1 MRYKQIYKPLQ
12 LAICATLICASFTAC
27 SNSETDDI
35 SLSTEQN
42 KVPLSVSAIIQSGDN
57 SRKAS
62 LDAET
67 FEVGDTIGLF
77 ILDSSNSA
85 YNESTDSYNLP
96 AVFNGTDFDLTQD
109 VYLTDEKA
117 YVYAYYPYT
126 YSDDATNGVEM
137 EVYSGDVDVL
147 TAESPSTATRDNPQ
161 ATLTFCH
168 ALSRITLSLK
178 VSEEM
183 DGAAI
188 TSVKISSENS
198 DLVHY
203 VYFFNSLSIAEDTWS
218 FSVECSETLSSTET
232 TDIDILLYPAS
243 AEDKTASIVVDDTTY
258 EFEFPTSLTDSWEAG
273 CQYTYPITITTSTAT
288 EDDSTDDDTSD
299 DNETTD
305 SETTEDT
312 IDYNGYEAVD
322 LGLSVKWATMNVGAE
337 SPEDY
342 GNYYAWGEIETKST
356 YTSSNSVT
364 YGVDMDDISGNAE
377 YDAATANWGGSWRIP
392 TSDELNELVDECTWE
407 WTTLNDING
416 YLVTGENDNSIFLP
430 AAGCRYGS
438 SLNHVGSDGYYLS
451 STPFGSTTYYAYD
464 LYFCSSY
471 QSVYYY
477 LSRYHGRSVRP
488 VTN

>member
-12 LAICATLICASFTAC
+12 KAICATLICASFTAC

-42 KVPLSVSAIIQSGDN
+42 KVPLSVSAIIQSGDS

-77 ILDSSNSA
+77 ILDSSNNA
-85 YNESTDSYNLP
+85 YNESTDSYNVP

-126 YSDDATNGVEM
+126 YSDDAANGVEIQ
-137 EVYSGDVDVL
+137 VYPGDVDVL

-168 ALSRITLSLK
+168 ALSRITLSIK

-183 DGAAI
+183 AGAAI
-188 TSVKISSENS
+188 TNVKISSESS

-218 FSVECSETLSSTET
+218 FSVDCSEKLSSTET

-243 AEDKTASIVVDDTTY
+243 AEDKTASIVVDGTTY

-288 EDDSTDDDTSD
+288 EDDSTDYDTSD
-299 DNETTD
+299 DDTTD
-305 SETTEDT
+305 DNSGTV
-312 IDYNGYEAVD
+312 NGYVAVD
-322 LGLSVKWATMNVGAE
+322 LGLSVRWASVNIGAE

-342 GNYYAWGEIETKST
+342 GNYYAWGETETKSK
-356 YTSSNSVT
+356 YTVSNSVT
-364 YGVDMDDISGNAE
+364 YGVEMDDFSGDAT
-377 YDAATANWGGSWRIP
+377 YDAATANWGDSWRMP
-392 TSDELNELVDECTWE
+392 TSTELEELVDDCTWE
-407 WTTLNDING
+407 WTTLNEING
-416 YLVTGENDNSIFLP
+416 YLVTGDNGNSIFLP
-430 AAGCRYGS
+430 AAGYRHES
-438 SLNHVGSDGYYLS
+438 SLYNAGIRGHYWS
-451 STPFGSTTYYAYD
+451 STPGRSSASYAYH
-464 LYFCSSY
+464 LYFSSGS
-471 QSVYYY
+471 QDLDGGNRS
-477 LSRYHGRSVRP
+477 HGRPVRP
-488 VTN
+488 VTD

>member
-1 MRYKQIYKPLQ
+1 M
-12 LAICATLICASFTAC
+12 
-27 SNSETDDI
+27 

-42 KVPLSVSAIIQSGDN
+42 KVPLSVSAIIQSGDS

-62 LDAET
+62 LDSET

-77 ILDSSNSA
+77 ILDSSNNA
-85 YNESTDSYNLP
+85 YNESTDSYNVP

-126 YSDDATNGVEM
+126 YSDDAANGVEIQ
-137 EVYSGDVDVL
+137 VYPGDVDVL

-183 DGAAI
+183 DGAAF
-188 TSVKISSENS
+188 TYVKISSKS
-198 DLVHY
+198 YDLVQY
-203 VYFFNSLSIAEDTWS
+203 VRFFNELSVQEETWN
-218 FSVECSETLSSTET
+218 FSVDCSETLSSTGT

-243 AEDKTASIVVDDTTY
+243 AEDKTASLVIDDTTY

-322 LGLSVKWATMNVGAE
+322 LGLSVKWATMNIGAE

-342 GNYYAWGEIETKST
+342 GYYYAWGETETKST
-356 YTSSNSVT
+356 YTTSNSVT
-364 YGVDMDDISGNAE
+364 YGVEMDDFSGDAT
-377 YDAATANWGGSWRIP
+377 YDAATANWGGLWRVP
-392 TSDELNELVDECTWE
+392 TFAEMKELKNDCTWA
-407 WTTLNDING
+407 WTTQNSVNG
-416 YLVTGENDNSIFLP
+416 YLVTGPNGNSIFLP
-430 AAGCRYGS
+430 AAGYPQS
-438 SLNHVGSDGYYLS
+438 TAATVGYEGYYWS
-451 STPFGSTTYYAYD
+451 STPYGSYTSTA
-464 LYFCSSY
+464 
-471 QSVYYY
+471 YY
-477 LSRYHGRSVRP
+477 LHFSRRSYHLYYFGNRFSGHTVRP
-488 VTN
+488 VAEQS

>member
-1 MRYKQIYKPLQ
+1 MRYKKTYKLLQ
-12 LAICATLICASFTAC
+12 LAIFAALICASFTAC

-42 KVPLSVSAIIQSGDN
+42 KVPLSVSAVIQSGDN

-77 ILDSSNSA
+77 ILDSSNNA
-85 YNESTDSYNLP
+85 YNESTDSYNVP

-126 YSDDATNGVEM
+126 YSDNATNGVEM
-137 EVYSGDVDVL
+137 EVYPGDVDVL

-178 VSEEM
+178 VSEDME
-183 DGAAI
+183 GSII
-188 TSVKISSENS
+188 TNINISSESS
-198 DLVHY
+198 DLVHW
-203 VYFFNSLSIAEDTWS
+203 VYFFNSLSIADDTWS
-218 FSVECSETLSSTET
+218 FSVDCSEKLSSTET

-243 AEDKTASIVVDDTTY
+243 AEGKTASLVIDDTTY
-258 EFEFPTSLTDSWEAG
+258 EFEFPTSLTDTWEAG

-305 SETTEDT
+305 SDTTDDT

-342 GNYYAWGEIETKST
+342 GNYYSWGEIETKSS
-356 YTSSNSVT
+356 YDDSVT
-364 YGVDMDDISGNAE
+364 LLKNMDDISGNAE
-377 YDAATANWGGSWRIP
+377 YDAATANWGGSWRMP
-392 TSDELNELVDECTWE
+392 TYSEVEELQGECTWE
-407 WTTLNDING
+407 WTTLNNING
-416 YLVTGENDNSIFLP
+416 YLVKSTNGNSIFLP
-430 AAGCRYGS
+430 AGGWRYSS
-438 SLNHVGSDGYYLS
+438 SLANVTYIGYYWS
-451 STPFGSTTYYAYD
+451 STPVEDSTSKSYAMK
-464 LYFCSSY
+464 FASWSSE
-471 QSVYYY
+471 QGTNSI
-477 LSRYHGRSVRP
+477 RNCGFMIRP
-488 VTN
+488 VTD

>member
-1 MRYKQIYKPLQ
+1 M
-12 LAICATLICASFTAC
+12 AICATIICASFTAC
-27 SNSETDDI
+27 SNSEADDI

-57 SRKAS
+57 SRKVS
-62 LDAET
+62 LDSET

-77 ILDSSNSA
+77 ILDSSNNA

-109 VYLTDEKA
+109 VYLTDEEA

-126 YSDDATNGVEM
+126 YFDDATNGVEM

-147 TAESPSTATRDNPQ
+147 TAESPSTASRDNPQ

-178 VSEEM
+178 VSEDME
-183 DGAAI
+183 GVTI
-188 TSVKISSENS
+188 TNVNIISESY

-203 VYFFNSLSIAEDTWS
+203 VEFFSSLSVKEETWS
-218 FSVECSETLSSTET
+218 FSVDCSEKLSSTET

-243 AEDKTASIVVDDTTY
+243 AEDKTASLVIDDTTY

-288 EDDSTDDDTSD
+288 EDDSTD
-299 DNETTD
+299 NIYYPTTN
-305 SETTEDT
+305 
-312 IDYNGYEAVD
+312 YNGYAAVD

-342 GNYYAWGEIETKST
+342 GNYYAWGEIETKDE
-356 YTSSNSVT
+356 YTKNNSVT

-377 YDAATANWGGSWRIP
+377 YDAATANWGSSWRIP
-392 TSDELNELVDECTWE
+392 TYDEIEELSDNCSWT
-407 WTTLNDING
+407 WTTYNSVYG
-416 YLVTGENDNSIFLP
+416 YFVTGTNGNSIFLP
-430 AAGCRYGS
+430 ASGIRSGS
-438 SLNHVGSDGYYLS
+438 SLFGAGTGGYYWS
-451 STPFGSTTYYAYD
+451 STSDDDYNDEYNYAIG
-464 LYFCSSY
+464 LYLYEDIVGYGWGYGNRSEG
-471 QSVYYY
+471 
-477 LSRYHGRSVRP
+477 HSVRP
-488 VTN
+488 VIE